1 MTPPRFNRAS
11 IYRPILQEGH
21 TMQSPKL
28 SGCAFGL
35 VFLVVALATF
45 FVAGWVLG

>member
-1 MTPPRFNRAS
+1 MTPRFNRAS
-11 IYRPILQEGH
+11 IYRPILQEGF

-35 VFLVVALATF
+35 VFLVVVIGLAFAMGRLT
-45 FVAGWVLG
+45 